1 MLVKCVLLCIAYVA
15 PAPAD
20 ATSPGDGLRWQ
31 ANLEAAQ
38 QAARQSNRLVLVH
51 FGGPWCEP
59 CRRLEKQVFSQPGFG
74 RDLQPSYV
82 AVKVD
87 PREHPELAKRFGVK
101 AVPTDVVL
109 TASGQLAGKLES
121 PTTSAA
127 YSESLNRI
135 AANVLPPA
143 EVASAPRPA
152 TSAAQSTVR
161 GVQSPDGGIASGAPP
176 TAEITTTPPAT
187 RSPGPPT
194 AKGAVDRYADHYRAM
209 RPAGAALQSTDEPS
223 PQAQPPAPPAPPAL
237 ALDGFCPVTLVDRRQ
252 WQAGDRQWG
261 AIHRGRTYLFVGE
274 AAQKAFLANPDRYSP
289 VLSGN
294 DPVMR
299 LDHQQDVPGKREY
312 GAFYNDRIY
321 LFTSEDTF
329 QRFDRNPN
337 RYTIESS
344 RQALRR

>member
-20 ATSPGDGLRWQ
+20 ATSPSDGLRWQ
-31 ANLEAAQ
+31 TTLEAAQ
-38 QAARQSNRLVLVH
+38 QMARQSNRLVLVH

-101 AVPTDVVL
+101 AVPTDVVI
-109 TASGQLAGKLES
+109 TASGQLVGKLES
-121 PTTSAA
+121 PATSAA

-135 AANVLPPA
+135 AASVLPPA
-143 EVASAPRPA
+143 EVASVPRPA
-152 TSAAQSTVR
+152 TMPSTARSAQLTE
-161 GVQSPDGGIASGAPP
+161 GGAASAPP
-176 TAEITTTPPAT
+176 PATVTTTTPPAA
-187 RSPGPPT
+187 RSSAPPA

-209 RPAGAALQSTDEPS
+209 RPAGAAPQAADQPS
-223 PQAQPPAPPAPPAL
+223 PPDQAPAPPAPPAL
-237 ALDGFCPVTLVDRRQ
+237 ALDGYCPVTLVDRRQ

-329 QRFDRNPN
+329 QRFDQNPN
-337 RYTIESS
+337 RYTIETS

>member
-15 PAPAD
+15 PTPAD
-20 ATSPGDGLRWQ
+20 ATSPSDGLRWQ

-38 QAARQSNRLVLVH
+38 QMARQNRRLVLVH

-101 AVPTDVVL
+101 AVPTDVVI
-109 TASGQLAGKLES
+109 TASGQLVGKLES

-135 AANVLPPA
+135 ATSVLPPA
-143 EVASAPRPA
+143 EVASAPRAATTPSTAPGTPLSEGAVASDSPPA
-152 TSAAQSTVR
+152 
-161 GVQSPDGGIASGAPP
+161 
-176 TAEITTTPPAT
+176 TTPPAA
-187 RSPGPPT
+187 RSSAPPA

-209 RPAGAALQSTDEPS
+209 RPAGAAPQSADQPP

-237 ALDGFCPVTLVDRRQ
+237 ALDGYCPVTLVDRRQ

-261 AIHRGRTYLFVGE
+261 AIHRGRTYLFINE
-274 AAQKAFLANPDRYSP
+274 AAQKAFLSNPDRYSP

-337 RYTIESS
+337 RYTIETS